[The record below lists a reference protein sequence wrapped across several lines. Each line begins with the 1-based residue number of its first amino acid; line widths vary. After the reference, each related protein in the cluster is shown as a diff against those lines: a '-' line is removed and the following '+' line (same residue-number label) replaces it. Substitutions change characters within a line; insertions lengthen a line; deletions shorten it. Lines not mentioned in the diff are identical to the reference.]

1 MRQRKALWTCVG
13 IVGSFAAI
21 LLIFF
26 FAKRHFAKADAE
38 KKLAE
43 FSAQGFPLNLEELQA
58 SYAYPEGENAAFL
71 YTDAFSK
78 IVITDK
84 QEETILGWRSQAE
97 WKAFQGKVSLETL
110 QSLSGNLCMIPHFY
124 RKGAI

>member
-1 MRQRKALWTCVG
+1 MRRKIGG
-13 IVGSFAAI
+13 IF
-21 LLIFF
+21 
-26 FAKRHFAKADAE
+26 DARLPSE
-38 KKLAE
+38 
-43 FSAQGFPLNLEELQA
+43 LEELQA

-71 YTDAFSK
+71 YADAFSK

-110 QSLSGNLCMIPHFY
+110 QALSGNLCMIFHFY